1 MRFCCRGVLQ
11 FVLVKPLVAIF
22 DIALIASRNE
32 NNPVWLTIKMILYN
46 ISYAFALYCLFLFY
60 LATKKLIKNFR
71 PISKFATVKGKS
83 LLIDSSLL
91 CLNQVPLIFY
101 FIFIFTVLC
110 GSNYFRDVLP
120 EHDHL
125 HSGPGPTRG
134 LDARVI
140 ARVGQCPHLPRD
152 GCLRRMSGPGLPC
165 QWYEYVAISL
175 TFNALVSVVQFH
187 RHTTEFTLY

>member
-32 NNPVWLTIKMILYN
+32 NHPVWLTIKMILYN

-83 LLIDSSLL
+83 LLNDYSLL
-91 CLNQVPLIFY
+91 CLNQVPRIFFILFLFSLY
-101 FIFIFTVLC
+101 FMASIIFATYYQSMIIFIAAQ
-110 GSNYFRDVLP
+110 DP
-120 EHDHL
+120 
-125 HSGPGPTRG
+125 
-134 LDARVI
+134 
-140 ARVGQCPHLPRD
+140 RVGLTPESSLVWDNVLICLEMAVFAVCLVLAFPVNGTNMLPHI
-152 GCLRRMSGPGLPC
+152 LR
-165 QWYEYVAISL
+165 
-175 TFNALVSVVQFH
+175 
-187 RHTTEFTLY
+187 